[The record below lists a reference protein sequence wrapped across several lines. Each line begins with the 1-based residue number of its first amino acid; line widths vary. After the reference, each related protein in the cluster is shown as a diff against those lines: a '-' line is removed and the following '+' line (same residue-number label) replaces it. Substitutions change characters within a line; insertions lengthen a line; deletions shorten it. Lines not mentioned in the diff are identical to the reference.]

1 MVINAERVLGL
12 MKEKKAVSN
21 TISAILVVLI
31 IVGAGVGYYA
41 GVSAAPSKSASTSV
55 TTQTVG
61 KTLPT
66 VKIVYM
72 NDGDNTSSYNQV
84 ESFGLWKAA
93 QVFNG
98 STAIIKLAYAW
109 NTAPAN
115 IGSVVAS
122 YASQG
127 FNVMVASDGPA
138 YGDLTSIVA
147 KYPSILFY
155 GSDISPIAPNL
166 SNTVDRFYDG
176 YYLEGIIAGAMTK
189 TNVTGYITAY
199 NYPSTATY
207 YNAFRLGAQS
217 VNPNVKVL
225 WTFTQDWHDSQ
236 KGASAATGM
245 ITQGAD
251 VIIGFGDGLTDG
263 SISASVSSKAYTFGI
278 FVDESHLGPNNVLT
292 SLLWNPYWYHLAV
305 LSAYFAHNA
314 GGHTWNYG
322 VDNGLETFAPF
333 SSVVPAGVIQKVTQ
347 IQKEMIAGTFTVP
360 LISTMPSS

>member
-1 MVINAERVLGL
+1 MVINAKRSLDL
-12 MKEKKAVSN
+12 MKERKAVSN

-31 IVGAGVGYYA
+31 IVGAGAGYYF
-41 GVSAAPSKSASTSV
+41 GVSAAPAGTTITSV
-55 TTQTVG
+55 SIQTVG

-72 NDGDNTSSYNQV
+72 NDGDNTSTYNQV

-93 QVFNG
+93 QAFNG
-98 STAIIKLAYAW
+98 STANIKLAYAW

-122 YASQG
+122 YAAQG
-127 FNVMVASDGPA
+127 FNVMVTSDGPA
-138 YGDLTSIVA
+138 YGDLTSIA
-147 KYPSILFY
+147 SKYPNILFY
-155 GSDISPIAPNL
+155 GSDIAPTAPNL
-166 SNTVDRFYDG
+166 ANTVDRFYDG
-176 YYLEGIIAGAMTK
+176 YYLEGILAGAMTK
-189 TNVTGYITAY
+189 TNVLGFITAY
-199 NYPSTATY
+199 DYPSTATY
-207 YNAFRLGAQS
+207 YNAFRLGAQTM
-217 VNPNVKVL
+217 NPKAKVL

-236 KGASAATGM
+236 KGATAASGM

-263 SISASVSSKAYTFGI
+263 SISAAASNHAYTFGI
-278 FVDESHLGPNNVLT
+278 FVDESHLGPSYVLT

-314 GGHTWNYG
+314 GGRTWNFG

-333 SSVVPAGVIQKVTQ
+333 NSVIPASVIQNVTS
-347 IQKEMIAGTFTVP
+347 IQQQMIAGTFTVP
-360 LISTMPSS
+360 LISTFPTS